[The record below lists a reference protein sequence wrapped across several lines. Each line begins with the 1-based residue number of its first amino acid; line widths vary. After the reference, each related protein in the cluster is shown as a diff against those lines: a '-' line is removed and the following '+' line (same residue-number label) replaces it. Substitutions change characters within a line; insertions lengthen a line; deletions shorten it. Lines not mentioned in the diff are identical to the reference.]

1 MNRLSNLPP
10 GVTDKMIEDWQADD
24 EYTEPDYTTE
34 QVEAAMK
41 VPPCDDDDH
50 DWTEA
55 IHDDDE
61 TIRVTYCATCGAL
74 KEEG

>member
-10 GVTDKMIEDWQADD
+10 GVTDKDIEDWQEDC
-24 EYTEPDYTTE
+24 
-34 QVEAAMK
+34 
-41 VPPCDDDDH
+41 PCDDDDH

-55 IHDDDE
+55 IHPDDE
-61 TIRVTYCATCGAL
+61 TIRVTYCHTCGTL